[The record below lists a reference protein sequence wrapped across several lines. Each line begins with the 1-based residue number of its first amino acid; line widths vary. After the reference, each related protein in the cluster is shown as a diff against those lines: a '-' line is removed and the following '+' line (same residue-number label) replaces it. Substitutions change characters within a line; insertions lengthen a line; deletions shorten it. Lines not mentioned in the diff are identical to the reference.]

1 MSMKNGFSTLACP
14 AWTLDRVLDTA
25 VELGFDGI
33 ELRFIESDDRLWQR
47 PEFTGSGLRQTRQRL
62 RDAGMPVCC
71 VDTSCF
77 FHHPE
82 GGLRQASLEMGRGM
96 IELAAELGA
105 PGIRV
110 FGDRV
115 QPGAD
120 RAETVKWI
128 AEGVRTLASH
138 GGPYG
143 VETWLETHG
152 DFARAADTKEILQ
165 AAGAENTGAI
175 WDPLNSYSEF
185 GEDPAAGLAVWL
197 GNLRRV
203 DNPPE
208 PPANRPAG
216 AGCQPARRIPSC
228 PTTNGIVLPGLRH
241 AHIKDARQA
250 GSLWEPVLMG
260 TGDFP
265 AARVVDL
272 LRQHDY
278 RGFVSFEWEKRWHAQ
293 IPEPEVA
300 LPHFMQWMRAALEA

>member
-1 MSMKNGFSTLACP
+1 MKIGFSTLACP

-25 VELGFDGI
+25 VQLGFDGI

-47 PEFTGSGLRQTRQRL
+47 PEFTGSGLRQTRRRL

-175 WDPLNSYSEF
+175 WDPLNSFSEF
-185 GEDPAAGLAVWL
+185 GEDPAAGLAVW
-197 GNLRRV
+197 
-203 DNPPE
+203 
-208 PPANRPAG
+208 
-216 AGCQPARRIPSC
+216 
-228 PTTNGIVLPGLRH
+228 LPGLRH

-265 AARVVDL
+265 ATRVVDL

>member
-1 MSMKNGFSTLACP
+1 
-14 AWTLDRVLDTA
+14 
-25 VELGFDGI
+25 
-33 ELRFIESDDRLWQR
+33 
-47 PEFTGSGLRQTRQRL
+47 
-62 RDAGMPVCC
+62 
-71 VDTSCF
+71 
-77 FHHPE
+77 
-82 GGLRQASLEMGRGM
+82 
-96 IELAAELGA
+96 
-105 PGIRV
+105 
-110 FGDRV
+110 
-115 QPGAD
+115 
-120 RAETVKWI
+120 
-128 AEGVRTLASH
+128 
-138 GGPYG
+138 

-175 WDPLNSYSEF
+175 WDPLNSFSEF

-197 GNLRRV
+197 PGLRH
-203 DNPPE
+203 
-208 PPANRPAG
+208 AH
-216 AGCQPARRIPSC
+216 IP
-228 PTTNGIVLPGLRH
+228 GLRHAHIPGLRH

-300 LPHFMQWMRAALEA
+300 LPHFMQWMRAALED

>member
-1 MSMKNGFSTLACP
+1 MKIGFSTLACP
-14 AWTLDRVLDTA
+14 TWKLDRMLDLA
-25 VELGFDGI
+25 VRLRFDGI
-33 ELRFIESDDRLWQR
+33 ELRFVELDDRLWER
-47 PEFTGSGLRQTRQRL
+47 PEFTGAGLRETRRRL
-62 RDAGMPVCC
+62 RDAGLQVCC

-77 FHHPE
+77 FHYPDAQ
-82 GGLRQASLEMGRGM
+82 LRATALDMGQHM
-96 IELAAELGA
+96 IGLAAELGA
-105 PGIRV
+105 PAIRV

-115 QPGAD
+115 QKGANRID
-120 RAETVKWI
+120 TAKWI
-128 AEGVRTLASH
+128 ADGVRALASFGQPH
-138 GGPYG
+138 K

-152 DFARAADTKEILQ
+152 DFSRTADTMEILRAAGH
-165 AAGAENTGAI
+165 ANAGPL
-175 WDPLNSYSEF
+175 WDPLNSFSEF

-197 GNLRRV
+197 PGLRH
-203 DNPPE
+203 
-208 PPANRPAG
+208 AH
-216 AGCQPARRIPSC
+216 I
-228 PTTNGIVLPGLRH
+228 PGLRH